1 LTRDTV
7 SGVDPIAETRFG
19 KIRGTREDGLCVFRG
34 VPYAEP
40 PVGSRRFRAPQPP
53 TPWPGVRDT
62 RSFGAPAPQTPGML
76 ARLLGSDTGL
86 ATENCLS
93 LNLWTPAL
101 DQGKRP
107 VMVWIHGGS
116 FTSGTA
122 GSPIYDGSFLVR
134 RGDVVVVTFNYRLGA
149 LGFLALP
156 CFEEE
161 EGVFGNLGLLDQ
173 ITVLEWVKEHVS
185 RFGGDPECVTVFGES
200 AGAMS
205 AGALLATPR
214 ARGFLR
220 RAVLQ
225 SGAAENVSSREEAA
239 RVSACFLEELG
250 LGRPDAERLRSVPV
264 TDLLAAQQRTVA
276 RMWRSVS
283 GLTFQPV
290 VDGRV
295 IPAPPL
301 ERIRSGCAAGVSL
314 LVGSNRDEYKLW
326 NLADPKAR
334 ELDQPALLR
343 RCQRNI
349 PGQRDDGTSHAARAI
364 ETYTKARRGRASVEP
379 SELWIAIETDR
390 LIRVPALRLA
400 EFQRRH
406 QRQTYAYLFTWTSP
420 AMEGA
425 LGSCHALEI
434 AFVFGTLHHPGISAF
449 VGAGPAAERLSLVIQ
464 EAWLA
469 FARTGDPSHPQ
480 LGDWLP
486 YHPEGRPTQLLGPE
500 CELVNAPF
508 EEERRFWDDLPDL
521 PLREPPETARAEHSP
536 RGERL

>member
-1 LTRDTV
+1 V
-7 SGVDPIAETRFG
+7 SPVAETRFG

-34 VPYAEP
+34 IPYADPPAGARRFAAPRP
-40 PVGSRRFRAPQPP
+40 PVPWTGVLDTRGFGAQAPQN
-53 TPWPGVRDT
+53 
-62 RSFGAPAPQTPGML
+62 PGML
-76 ARLLGSDTGL
+76 ARLLGSDTHP

-101 DQGKRP
+101 DGDKRP

-122 GSPIYDGSFLVR
+122 GSPIYDGASLVR

-161 EGVFGNLGLLDQ
+161 EGIFGNLGLLDQ
-173 ITVLEWVKEHVS
+173 ITALEWVQEHIS

-214 ARGFLR
+214 ARGLFHR
-220 RAVLQ
+220 GVLQ
-225 SGAAENVSSREEAA
+225 SGAAENVSSREEAS
-239 RVSACFLEELG
+239 RVSACFLDELG
-250 LGRPDAERLRSVPV
+250 LGRSDAARLRSAPV
-264 TDLLAAQQRTVA
+264 TDLLAAQQRTVEK
-276 RMWRSVS
+276 MWRSVS

-295 IPAPPL
+295 LPAAPL
-301 ERIRSGCAAGVSL
+301 ERIRSGCAADVSL

-326 NLADPKAR
+326 NLADRKASQ
-334 ELDQPALLR
+334 LDRAALLR

-349 PGQRDDGTSHAARAI
+349 PGRAEDGAPHAVRAI
-364 ETYTKARRGRASVEP
+364 ETYTRARQGKASVDP
-379 SELWIAIETDR
+379 AELWIAIETDR
-390 LIRVPALRLA
+390 LFRAPAHRLA
-400 EFQRRH
+400 EAQCRH
-406 QRQTYAYLFTWTSP
+406 QRQTYAYLFTWASP

-434 AFVFGTLHHPGISAF
+434 PFVFGTLDHPGVSAF
-449 VGAGPAAERLSLVIQ
+449 AGVGAAAERLSRVIQ

-469 FARTGDPSHPQ
+469 FAGSGDPGHPE

-486 YHPEGRPTQLLGPE
+486 YHPQSRPTELLGPE
-500 CELVNAPF
+500 CDLVSAPF
-508 EEERRFWDDLPDL
+508 EEERRFWDDLADL
-521 PLREPPETARAEHSP
+521 AR
-536 RGERL
+536 

>member
-1 LTRDTV
+1 
-7 SGVDPIAETRFG
+7 VDPRG
-19 KIRGTREDGLCVFRG
+19 KLYLGERWLSDL
-34 VPYAEP
+34 
-40 PVGSRRFRAPQPP
+40 RR
-53 TPWPGVRDT
+53 
-62 RSFGAPAPQTPGML
+62 L
-76 ARLLGSDTGL
+76 
-86 ATENCLS
+86 
-93 LNLWTPAL
+93 
-101 DQGKRP
+101 
-107 VMVWIHGGS
+107 
-116 FTSGTA
+116 
-122 GSPIYDGSFLVR
+122 
-134 RGDVVVVTFNYRLGA
+134 VVVSFNYRLGA

-156 CFEEE
+156 YFEEA

-173 ITVLEWVKEHVS
+173 IAVLEWVKEHIS

-214 ARGFLR
+214 ARGLLR

-225 SGAAENVSSREEAA
+225 SGGAENVSGREQAE

-250 LGRPDAERLRSVPV
+250 IGRSDAGRLRSVPV

-276 RMWRSVS
+276 KMWRSVS

-295 IPAPPL
+295 IPVPPL

-334 ELDQPALLR
+334 DLDQAALLR

-349 PGQRDDGTSHAARAI
+349 AGQRDDGTSHAARAI
-364 ETYTKARRGRASVEP
+364 ETYTMARQGRASVDP

-400 EFQRRH
+400 ELQRRH

-434 AFVFGTLHHPGISAF
+434 PFVFGTLHHPGISAF
-449 VGAGPAAERLSLVIQ
+449 AGAGAAAERLSRVIQ

-486 YHPEGRPTQLLGPE
+486 YHPEGRPTQLLGPK
-500 CELVNAPF
+500 CELVSAPF
-508 EEERRFWDDLPDL
+508 EEERRFWDDLPEPL
-521 PLREPPETARAEHSP
+521 PSNMPPGAR
-536 RGERL
+536 R

>member
-1 LTRDTV
+1 
-7 SGVDPIAETRFG
+7 
-19 KIRGTREDGLCVFRG
+19 
-34 VPYAEP
+34 
-40 PVGSRRFRAPQPP
+40 
-53 TPWPGVRDT
+53 
-62 RSFGAPAPQTPGML
+62 ML
-76 ARLLGSDTGL
+76 ARLLGFDTDL
-86 ATENCLS
+86 ATEDCLY

-101 DQGKRP
+101 DQARRP

-122 GSPIYDGSFLVR
+122 GSPIYDGASLVR
-134 RGDVVVVTFNYRLGA
+134 QGDVVVVTLNYRLGA
-149 LGFLALP
+149 LGYLALP

-173 ITVLEWVKEHVS
+173 IAALEWVKEHIS

-205 AGALLATPR
+205 AGTLLATPR
-214 ARGFLR
+214 ARGLLH

-225 SGAAENVSSREEAA
+225 SGAAENVSAREESA
-239 RVSACFLEELG
+239 RVSSCFLEELG
-250 LGRPDAERLRSVPV
+250 LGGSDGERLRAVPV

-276 RMWRSVS
+276 KMWRSVS

-290 VDGRV
+290 VDGEL

-326 NLADPKAR
+326 NLTDPKAR
-334 ELDQPALLR
+334 ELDQAALLR
-343 RCQRNI
+343 RCERNI
-349 PGQRDDGTSHAARAI
+349 PGRHEDGTSHAARAI
-364 ETYTKARRGRASVEP
+364 EAYTEARLGRASVDP
-379 SELWIAIETDR
+379 PELWTAIETDR

-400 EFQRRH
+400 DLQCRH

-434 AFVFGTLHHPGISAF
+434 PFVFGTLHQPAVSAF
-449 VGAGPAAERLSLVIQ
+449 VGAGPEAERLSRAIQ
-464 EAWLA
+464 GAWLA
-469 FARTGDPSHPQ
+469 FARSGDPRHSH
-480 LGDWLP
+480 LGDWSP
-486 YHPEGRPTQLLGPE
+486 YHPEGRSTQILGPE
-500 CELVNAPF
+500 CKLVNAPF
-508 EEERRFWDDLPDL
+508 EEERRFWDDLL
-521 PLREPPETARAEHSP
+521 
-536 RGERL
+536 

>member
-1 LTRDTV
+1 MRGDTV
-7 SGVDPIAETRFG
+7 SFVTPIAETSFG
-19 KIRGTREDGLCVFRG
+19 KIRGAREDDLCVFRG
-34 VPYAEP
+34 VPYADP
-40 PVGSRRFRAPQPP
+40 PVGTRRFAAPRSPA
-53 TPWPGVRDT
+53 PWPGVLEA
-62 RSFGAPAPQTPGML
+62 RSFGAQAPQNPGML
-76 ARLLGSDTGL
+76 TRLLGSDTPP
-86 ATENCLS
+86 AAESCLS
-93 LNLWTPAL
+93 LNIWTPAL

-122 GSPIYDGSFLVR
+122 GSPIFDGSSLAR
-134 RGDVVVVTFNYRLGA
+134 RGDVVVVSLNYRLGA

-173 ITVLEWVKEHVS
+173 ITALEWVKEQIS

-214 ARGFLR
+214 ARGLFR

-239 RVSACFLEELG
+239 RVSSCFLGELG
-250 LGRPDAERLRSVPV
+250 LGGADAERVRSLPV
-264 TDLLAAQQRTVA
+264 ADLLAAQQRTVA
-276 RMWRSVS
+276 KMWRSVS

-290 VDGRV
+290 VDGGV

-301 ERIRSGCAAGVSL
+301 DRIRSGCAADVSL

-326 NLADPKAR
+326 SVADRKAR
-334 ELDQPALLR
+334 ELDEAALLR

-349 PGQRDDGTSHAARAI
+349 PGRGEEGTPRAESAI
-364 ETYTKARRGRASVEP
+364 ETYTRARRGRSSLDP
-379 SELWIAIETDR
+379 FELWIAIETDR
-390 LIRVPALRLA
+390 LFRVPALRLA
-400 EFQRRH
+400 ESQYRH
-406 QRQTYAYLFTWTSP
+406 QRQTYAYLFTWASP

-434 AFVFGTLHHPGISAF
+434 PFVFGTFDYPGVSAF
-449 VGAGPAAERLSLVIQ
+449 AGTGPAAERLSRAIQ
-464 EAWLA
+464 DAWLA
-469 FARTGDPSHPQ
+469 FARHGDPSHPG
-480 LGDWLP
+480 LGDWPP
-486 YHPEGRPTQLLGPE
+486 YDPRSRPTQLLGPE
-500 CELVNAPF
+500 CELVSAPF
-508 EEERRFWDDLPDL
+508 EEERRFWDDLP
-521 PLREPPETARAEHSP
+521 ET
-536 RGERL
+536 RG

>member
-1 LTRDTV
+1 
-7 SGVDPIAETRFG
+7 
-19 KIRGTREDGLCVFRG
+19 
-34 VPYAEP
+34 
-40 PVGSRRFRAPQPP
+40 
-53 TPWPGVRDT
+53 
-62 RSFGAPAPQTPGML
+62 
-76 ARLLGSDTGL
+76 
-86 ATENCLS
+86 
-93 LNLWTPAL
+93 
-101 DQGKRP
+101 
-107 VMVWIHGGS
+107 MVWIHGGS

-122 GSPIYDGSFLVR
+122 GSPIYDGSSLAR
-134 RGDVVVVTFNYRLGA
+134 QGDVVVVTFNYRLGA
-149 LGFLALP
+149 LGFLALSR
-156 CFEEE
+156 FEEE

-173 ITVLEWVKEHVS
+173 IALLEWVKQHIS

-214 ARGFLR
+214 AGGLLR

-225 SGAAENVSSREEAA
+225 SGAAENVSAREEAE
-239 RVSACFLEELG
+239 RVGACLLGELG
-250 LGRPDAERLRSVPV
+250 IAEPDAERLRSVSV

-276 RMWRSVS
+276 KMWRSVS

-295 IPAPPL
+295 IPAAPL

-326 NLADPKAR
+326 NLVDPKAS
-334 ELDQPALLR
+334 ELDRAALLR

-349 PGQRDDGTSHAARAI
+349 PGRREDGTSHAARAI
-364 ETYTKARRGRASVEP
+364 ETYARPRQGRASVAP
-379 SELWIAIETDR
+379 PELWIAIETDR
-390 LIRVPALRLA
+390 LFRVPALRLA
-400 EFQRRH
+400 ELQHRH
-406 QRQTYAYLFTWTSP
+406 QSQTYAYLFTWTSP

-434 AFVFGTLHHPGISAF
+434 PFVFGTLHHPGISAF
-449 VGAGPAAERLSLVIQ
+449 VGADPAAERLSMLIQ

-486 YHPEGRPTQLLGPE
+486 YHPGVRPTQILGPE

-508 EEERRFWDDLPDL
+508 EAERRFWDDVLTP
-521 PLREPPETARAEHSP
+521 PLR
-536 RGERL
+536 

>member
-19 KIRGTREDGLCVFRG
+19 RIRGSREDLLCVFRG
-34 VPYAEP
+34 IPYADP
-40 PVGSRRFRAPQPP
+40 PVGSLRFGAPQPP
-53 TPWPGVRDT
+53 TPWPGVRDA
-62 RSFGAPAPQTPGML
+62 RSFGAPAPQNPGML
-76 ARLLGSDTGL
+76 ARLLGSDVGC
-86 ATENCLS
+86 ATEDCLF

-101 DQGKRP
+101 DQGQRP

-122 GSPIYDGSFLVR
+122 GSPIYEGSFLAR
-134 RGDVVVVTFNYRLGA
+134 RGDLVVVSFNYRLGA

-173 ITVLEWVKEHVS
+173 ITVLEWVKEHIS

-214 ARGFLR
+214 ARTLFR

-225 SGAAENVSSREEAA
+225 SGGAENVSTREQAE

-250 LGRPDAERLRSVPV
+250 MGRSDPGCLRSAAVADV
-264 TDLLAAQQRTVA
+264 LAAQQRTVA
-276 RMWRSVS
+276 KMWRSVS

-290 VDGRV
+290 VDGGV

-301 ERIRSGCAAGVSL
+301 ERIRAGCAAGVSL
-314 LVGSNRDEYKLW
+314 LVGSNRDEYNLW
-326 NLADPKAR
+326 NLADPKLR
-334 ELDQPALLR
+334 EMDEAALLR

-349 PGQRDDGTSHAARAI
+349 PGRREDGTSHAARAI
-364 ETYTKARRGRASVEP
+364 ETYREARRGREGVGP
-379 SELWIAIETDR
+379 TDLWTAIETDR
-390 LIRVPALRLA
+390 LFRVPALRLA
-400 EFQRRH
+400 ELQRLH
-406 QRQTYAYLFTWTSP
+406 QRQTYAYLFDWSSP
-420 AMEGA
+420 ALAGA

-434 AFVFGTLHHPGISAF
+434 PFVFGTLRQPGIAAF
-449 VGAGPAAERLSLVIQ
+449 AGAGAAAERLSAVIQ
-464 EAWLA
+464 DAWIA

-480 LGDWLP
+480 LGDWPP
-486 YHPEGRPTQLLGPE
+486 YDPEGRPTQLLGPS
-500 CELVNAPF
+500 CEIASAPF
-508 EEERRFWDDLPDL
+508 EEERRFWDDLPGAS
-521 PLREPPETARAEHSP
+521 LRGPGRSAGASTR
-536 RGERL
+536 ERVGSG